1 MEDDNAIDIYKWM
14 FSTNYENNFYDQME
28 MESNGMLKKVEVS
41 SNFML
46 LLSYRKENIVR
57 VLIV

>member
-14 FSTNYENNFYDQME
+14 FSTNYENNFYGQME

-41 SNFML
+41 SNFRL